1 MSSDLKLIVPD
12 NALELGL
19 KVDEHLRQIRKE
31 DLSYILPASLIRFNN
46 GDGKALLRETI
57 RDKDAYIITDVNNDS
72 ITYPTR
78 RGIHYM
84 GPDEHY
90 LDIIRI
96 LSAASGHAK
105 KITLIE
111 TMLYQARQDKRSDRE
126 SLDCAVSLQSLE
138 RSGVGE
144 FITFDAHNPTVYN
157 AIPNTPFENF
167 YATDDLLITLL
178 EQEKIYNDEIVV
190 ISPDEGAM
198 NRARVFSDFLG
209 NADIGTFYKRRD
221 YSILVDGHHPIVA
234 HSFLGDE
241 KALKGKTAIIV
252 DDMIDTGGSI
262 LDTCKQLKERGVK
275 KVYLLVTFALFTKG
289 PDRFNEAFSKGYFD
303 GVYATN
309 LTYVPV
315 EVLSQPWFNS
325 VDCSKKIAYI
335 INTLNNG
342 ESIKSLL
349 SGKEETVRKIKSL
362 RR

>member
-1 MSSDLKLIVPD
+1 MSSNLKLIVPD

-31 DLSYILPASLIRFNN
+31 DLGYILPSDLIRFNN
-46 GDGKALLRETI
+46 GEGKAKLIETI
-57 RDKDAYIITDVNNDS
+57 RDKDAYILTDVNNDS
-72 ITYPTR
+72 ISYPTR
-78 RGIHYM
+78 RGLHYM

-126 SLDCAVSLQSLE
+126 SLDCAVSLQTLE
-138 RSGVGE
+138 RSGVSE

-178 EQEKIYNDEIVV
+178 EQEKIYNDKIVV

-234 HSFLGDE
+234 HSFLGNE
-241 KALKGKTAIIV
+241 RALKGKTAIIV

-275 KVYLLVTFALFTKG
+275 KIYLLVTFALFTKG
-289 PDRFNEAFSKGYFD
+289 PDRFIDAFSKGYFD

-309 LTYVPV
+309 LTYVP
-315 EVLSQPWFNS
+315 ENVLNQPWFNS

-342 ESIKSLL
+342 QSIKSLL
-349 SGKEETVRKIKSL
+349 SGKEETVRKIKIL
-362 RR
+362 RK

>member
-1 MSSDLKLIVPD
+1 MSSDLKLIVSD

-19 KVDEHLRQIRKE
+19 KVDEHLRIIRNE
-31 DLSYILPASLIRFNN
+31 DLSYILPVDLVRFNN

-57 RDKDAYIITDVNNDS
+57 RDKDAYIVTDVNNDS
-72 ITYPTR
+72 ISYPTR

-84 GPDEHY
+84 GPDEHNQ
-90 LDIIRI
+90 DIIRI

-111 TMLYQARQDKRSDRE
+111 PMLYQSRQDKRSDRE
-126 SLDCAVSLQSLE
+126 SLDCAINLQNIE
-138 RSGVGE
+138 RNGVGE
-144 FITFDAHNPTVYN
+144 IITFDAHNPTVYN
-157 AIPNTPFENF
+157 AIPNIPFENF

-178 EQEKIYNDEIVV
+178 EQEKIYNDKIVV

-209 NADIGTFYKRRD
+209 NTDIGTFYKRRD
-221 YSILVDGHHPIVA
+221 YSVLVDGHHPIVA

-275 KVYLLVTFALFTKG
+275 KIYLLVTFALFTKG
-289 PDRFNEAFSKGYFD
+289 PNRFNDAFSKGYFD
-303 GVYATN
+303 KVFATN
-309 LTYVPV
+309 LTYVP
-315 EVLSQPWFNS
+315 EEILNQPWYSS

-335 INTLNNG
+335 INTLNKG

-349 SGKEETVRKIKSL
+349 SGKEETVRKIKTL

>member
-1 MSSDLKLIVPD
+1 MSSDLKIIVPK
-12 NALELGL
+12 NARELGL
-19 KVDEHLRQIRKE
+19 KVDEHIRQIRKE
-31 DLSYILPASLIRFNN
+31 DVSYLLDLNLVRFNN
-46 GDGKALLRETI
+46 GDGKALLKETI
-57 RDKDAYIITDVNNDS
+57 RNKDAYIITDVNNDS
-72 ITYPTR
+72 INYPSR
-78 RGIHYM
+78 RGTHYM

-90 LDIIRI
+90 QDIIRI

-111 TMLYQARQDKRSDRE
+111 TMLYQSRQDKRSDRE
-126 SLDCAVSLQSLE
+126 SLDCAVALQNLE
-138 RSGVGE
+138 KLGVDE
-144 FITFDAHNPTVYN
+144 FITFDAHNPSVYN

-167 YATDDLLITLL
+167 YATDDLLFTLL
-178 EQEKIYNDEIVV
+178 EQEQIYNDNIVV

-198 NRARVFSDFLG
+198 NRARIFADFLG

-221 YSILVDGHHPIVA
+221 YSVLVDGHHPIVA

-275 KVYLLVTFALFTKG
+275 KIYLLVTFALFTKG

-309 LTYVPV
+309 LTYVPI

-325 VDCSKKIAYI
+325 VDCSKKIAHI

-349 SGKEETVRKIKSL
+349 SGKKETVKKIKTL

>member
-1 MSSDLKLIVPD
+1 
-12 NALELGL
+12 
-19 KVDEHLRQIRKE
+19 
-31 DLSYILPASLIRFNN
+31 
-46 GDGKALLRETI
+46 
-57 RDKDAYIITDVNNDS
+57 
-72 ITYPTR
+72 
-78 RGIHYM
+78 M
-84 GPDEHY
+84 GPDEHNQ
-90 LDIIRI
+90 DIIRI

-111 TMLYQARQDKRSDRE
+111 PMLYQSRQDKRSDRE
-126 SLDCAVSLQSLE
+126 SLDCAINLQNIE
-138 RSGVGE
+138 RNGVGE
-144 FITFDAHNPTVYN
+144 IITFDAHNPTVYN
-157 AIPNTPFENF
+157 AIPNIPFENF

-178 EQEKIYNDEIVV
+178 EQEKIYNDKIVV

-209 NADIGTFYKRRD
+209 NTDIGTFYKRRD
-221 YSILVDGHHPIVA
+221 YSVLVDGHHPIVA

-275 KVYLLVTFALFTKG
+275 KIYLLVTFALFTKG
-289 PDRFNEAFSKGYFD
+289 PNRFNDAFSKGYFD
-303 GVYATN
+303 KVFATN
-309 LTYVPV
+309 LTYVP
-315 EVLSQPWFNS
+315 EEILNQPWYSS

-335 INTLNNG
+335 INTLNKG

-349 SGKEETVRKIKSL
+349 SGKEETVRKIKTL

>member
-1 MSSDLKLIVPD
+1 MSSDLKLIVPE

-19 KVDEHLRQIRKE
+19 KVDEYLRKIRCE
-31 DLSYILPASLIRFNN
+31 DLSYILPIDLIRFNN
-46 GDGKALLRETI
+46 GEGKARLKETI
-57 RDKDAYIITDVNNDS
+57 RDKDTYILIDVNNDS
-72 ITYPTR
+72 IGYSTR

-90 LDIIRI
+90 QDVIRL

-105 KITLIE
+105 KVTLIE
-111 TMLYQARQDKRSDRE
+111 TMLYQSRQDKRSDRE
-126 SLDCAVSLQSLE
+126 SLDCAVALQNLE
-138 RSGVGE
+138 RNGVEE

-167 YATDDLLITLL
+167 YATDDLLIRLL
-178 EQEKIYNDEIVV
+178 EQEKIYNDDIVV

-221 YSILVDGHHPIVA
+221 YSVLVDGHHPIVA

-241 KALKGKTAIIV
+241 KALNGKTAIIV

-275 KVYLLVTFALFTKG
+275 KIYLLVTFALFTKG
-289 PDRFNEAFSKGYFD
+289 PSTFNDAFNSGYFN

-309 LTYVPV
+309 LTYVPDY
-315 EVLSQPWFNS
+315 VLKQPWFNS

-342 ESIKSLL
+342 DSIKSLL
-349 SGKEETVRKIKSL
+349 SGKEETVRKIKAL

>member
-1 MSSDLKLIVPD
+1 MSSDLKLIVPN
-12 NALELGL
+12 NALELGM
-19 KVDEHLRQIRKE
+19 KVDEHLRHIRKE
-31 DLSYILPASLIRFNN
+31 DVSYILPADLVRFNN

-57 RDKDAYIITDVNNDS
+57 RNKDTYIITDVNNDS
-72 ITYPTR
+72 ISYPTR

-105 KITLIE
+105 RITLIE

-126 SLDCAVSLQSLE
+126 SLDCAVSLQNLE
-138 RSGVGE
+138 KLGVNE

-167 YATDDLLITLL
+167 YATDDLLFTLL
-178 EQEKIYNDEIVV
+178 EQEQIYNDNIVV
-190 ISPDEGAM
+190 VSPDEGAM
-198 NRARVFSDFLG
+198 NRARIFADFLG

-221 YSILVDGHHPIVA
+221 YSVLVDGHHPIVA
-234 HSFLGDE
+234 HSFLGNE
-241 KALKGKTAIIV
+241 KDLEGKTAIIV

-262 LDTCKQLKERGVK
+262 IDTAKQLKERGVK

-289 PDRFNEAFSKGYFD
+289 TNKFNEAYSKGYFD

-309 LTYVPV
+309 LTYVP
-315 EVLSQPWFNS
+315 EEILNQPWFKS

-335 INTLNNG
+335 VHTLNCG

-349 SGKEETVRKIKSL
+349 SGKEETVRKIKTL
-362 RR
+362 RK